1 MDLAGSSPAGGT
13 KKLIKLDTFKKLY
26 IFITKQIKTQMKNLH
41 IILLGG
47 LAIAEDRS
55 YMEMV

>member
-1 MDLAGSSPAGGT
+1 
-13 KKLIKLDTFKKLY
+13 LY

-55 YMEMV
+55 YKEMV

>member
-1 MDLAGSSPAGGT
+1 MDFAGSSPAGGT
-13 KKLIKLDTFKKLY
+13 KKIKKLDTFEKLY

-55 YMEMV
+55 YKEMV

>member
-1 MDLAGSSPAGGT
+1 
-13 KKLIKLDTFKKLY
+13 
-26 IFITKQIKTQMKNLH
+26 MKNLH

-55 YMEMV
+55 YKEMVW

>member
-1 MDLAGSSPAGGT
+1 MDFAGSSPAGGT
-13 KKLIKLDTFKKLY
+13 KKIKKLDTFEKLY
-26 IFITKQIKTQMKNLH
+26 IFITKQIKSQMKNLH

-47 LAIAEDRS
+47 LAIAEDCS

>member
-1 MDLAGSSPAGGT
+1 
-13 KKLIKLDTFKKLY
+13 
-26 IFITKQIKTQMKNLH
+26 MKNLH